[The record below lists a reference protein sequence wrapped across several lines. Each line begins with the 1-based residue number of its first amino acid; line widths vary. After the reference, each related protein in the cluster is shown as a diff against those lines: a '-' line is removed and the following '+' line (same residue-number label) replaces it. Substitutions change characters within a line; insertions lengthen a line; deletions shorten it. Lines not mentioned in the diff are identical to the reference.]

1 MTLRIIPKLEIKN
14 KNLIKGICFE
24 GLRVVGDPKERIKE
38 YIDDLADEIF
48 LIDVVAS
55 LYSREIDYNFI
66 TNICKNCHI
75 PITISGGIRELS
87 IVDKIF
93 QCGASKIS
101 LNSFIF
107 DNEKIIQTIGN
118 IYGQQAVVVNIEVR
132 KIDSDYLVFYNY
144 GRENSNIKIEDWIQR
159 VQENGAGEIILTSI
173 DNDGLQNGFDYK
185 LIEKVSK
192 LIQVPLIFSGGFSS
206 YLDIVKLNKIDNID
220 IAIASSLHSDEISIF
235 KLKSQLVKEN
245 IDVRL

>member
-1 MTLRIIPKLEIKN
+1 M
-14 KNLIKGICFE
+14 
-24 GLRVVGDPKERIKE
+24 
-38 YIDDLADEIF
+38 
-48 LIDVVAS
+48 
-55 LYSREIDYNFI
+55 
-66 TNICKNCHI
+66 
-75 PITISGGIRELS
+75 
-87 IVDKIF
+87 
-93 QCGASKIS
+93 
-101 LNSFIF
+101 
-107 DNEKIIQTIGN
+107 
-118 IYGQQAVVVNIEVR
+118 VNIEVR